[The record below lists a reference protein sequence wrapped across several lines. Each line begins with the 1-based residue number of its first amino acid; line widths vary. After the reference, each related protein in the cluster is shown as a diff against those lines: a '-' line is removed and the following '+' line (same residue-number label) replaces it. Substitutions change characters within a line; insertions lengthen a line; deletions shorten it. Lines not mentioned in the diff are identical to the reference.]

1 MFCFKCKFPNP
12 TAELKRNG
20 SMVTVVQTCKN
31 CQPVVKPFQR
41 RSQPFVKGQYPAGN
55 LMMSFGIL
63 IFGVNISQTMLFF
76 KHINL
81 AAISIRTYFRHQ
93 SKFLFPCILRH
104 WESYQARFVKEIK
117 ETVCEGAT
125 WSGDGRF
132 DSMGHSAKYGV
143 YTMYNNNISKLVHF
157 ELLQVRICTI
167 KYTVSFSKH
176 TFTL

>member
-1 MFCFKCKFPNP
+1 
-12 TAELKRNG
+12 
-20 SMVTVVQTCKN
+20 
-31 CQPVVKPFQR
+31 
-41 RSQPFVKGQYPAGN
+41 
-55 LMMSFGIL
+55 MS
-63 IFGVNISQTMLFF
+63 GVNISQTLVFF

-93 SKFLFPCILRH
+93 SKFLFPCILRQ
-104 WESYQARFVKEIK
+104 WESYQARVVEEIK
-117 ETVCEGAT
+117 EKVCEGAT

-167 KYTVSFSKH
+167 KYTVFFQAYFYPVEPIKRKIV
-176 TFTL
+176 LC

>member
-12 TAELKRNG
+12 TAELRCNG
-20 SMVTVVQTCKN
+20 SMATVIQTCKN
-31 CQPVVKPFQR
+31 CQPAVKPFQW
-41 RSQPFVKGQYPAGN
+41 RSQPFAKGQYPAGN

-63 IFGVNISQTMLFF
+63 MSGVNISQTMLFF

-93 SKFLFPCILRH
+93 SKFLFPSILKH
-104 WESYQARFVKEIK
+104 WEGYQAGIVAEIK
-117 ETVCEGAT
+117 EKVCEGAT

-143 YTMYNNNISKLVHF
+143 YTMYNNSISKLVHF
-157 ELLQVRICTI
+157 ELLQVRTSTI
-167 KYTVSFSKH
+167 
-176 TFTL
+176 